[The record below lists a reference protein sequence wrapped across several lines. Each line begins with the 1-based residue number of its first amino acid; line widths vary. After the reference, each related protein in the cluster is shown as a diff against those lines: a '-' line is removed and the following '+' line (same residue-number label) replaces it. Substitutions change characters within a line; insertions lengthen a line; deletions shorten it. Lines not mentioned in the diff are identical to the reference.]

1 MTVESILS
9 EAMAKHRTGNLDG
22 AETLYKEILSI
33 DPGDPDVLNLLGVLS
48 LQCDRLEEAGQLIRR
63 AINVD
68 PTIAEYHYNLAEVL
82 RSQGEADAAQ
92 KSYRQS
98 LELNPQLEIAKD
110 HLASLTQSVPGVP
123 MADRHPLKR
132 FEVVQAV
139 IDRIKAKTYLEIGI
153 DSGESFVNISAERK
167 YGVDPVPTSE
177 LINRLLQN
185 VGISFFK
192 YASVGSNGAIQIA
205 LNATNTLP
213 GNMPVNEISEFYY
226 ETSDLFFAQHAP
238 LLFKDKPV
246 DLAFVDGLHTYQQTY
261 LDVANALDFLS
272 QTGVILMHGCN
283 PPKEASAFPAP
294 SWKTAAKMHIPGWDG
309 RWCGDVWKSI
319 VRLRAT
325 RGDLRVFVLDCDF
338 GIGVVYKGQPEGTLD
353 ISIPDIENL
362 TYADLQK
369 NRERILNLKPQDYLY
384 EFLRTKC

>member
-9 EAMAKHRTGNLDG
+9 EAMAKHRAGDLDA
-22 AETLYKEILSI
+22 AETLYNNILAI

-48 LQCDRLEEAGQLIRR
+48 LQCERLEEAGRLIRK

-68 PTIAEYHYNLAEVL
+68 STIAEYHYNLAEVL
-82 RSQGEADAAQ
+82 RHQGDTDSAQ
-92 KSYRQS
+92 KCYRQS

-110 HLASLTQSVPGVP
+110 HLASLTESAPSVT
-123 MADRHPLKR
+123 MADGHPLKR

-167 YGVDPVPTSE
+167 YGVDPVATND
-177 LINRLLQN
+177 LINRLLKN
-185 VGISFFK
+185 AGISFFK
-192 YASVGSNGAIQIA
+192 YESVGANGAIQIG

-213 GNMPVNEISEFYY
+213 GDMPSNESSEFYY

-238 LLFKDKPV
+238 LLFKDTPV
-246 DLAFVDGLHTYQQTY
+246 DVAFVDGLHTYQQTY
-261 LDVANALDFLS
+261 LDVANVLDLIS
-272 QTGVILMHGCN
+272 EDGVILMHDCN
-283 PPKEASAFPAP
+283 PPTEASAFPAP
-294 SWKTAAKMHIPGWDG
+294 SWEEASKMQIPGWDG

-325 RGDLRVFVLDCDF
+325 RSDLRVFVLDCDF

-369 NRERILNLKPQDYLY
+369 DREGILNLKPQDYLY